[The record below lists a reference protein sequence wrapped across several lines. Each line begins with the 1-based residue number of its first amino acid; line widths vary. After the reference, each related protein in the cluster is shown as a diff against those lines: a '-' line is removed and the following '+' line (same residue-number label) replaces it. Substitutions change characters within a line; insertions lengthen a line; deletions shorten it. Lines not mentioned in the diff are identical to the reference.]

1 MLLMMSMQMMAIC
14 ITIGCIKMIK
24 ETLELLRLKDYYGKS
39 ELIDIAKGKYKVPM
53 TIKEGLENS
62 KRRK

>member
-1 MLLMMSMQMMAIC
+1 MMAIC